1 MAFAMLK
8 RMIIL
13 FFVLTFARPAVAQE
27 GPSLEHRQWEATGFT
42 GGNFTT
48 NFRLPTV
55 VSGSDQESSRTVGM
69 RHASGYQIGASI
81 TDNFKEFWSGD
92 LEYSFGHED
101 LSFTNLSPAL
111 QSLSLTQYAHRL
123 SYNVSYLPLP
133 PIKRFR
139 PYGAVG
145 AGTALYFLPGQSKEI
160 AFSNGLN
167 LRDSWVFLVNCGGG
181 FRYLLRDQ
189 FAFTLGVRDQLSNVP
204 SYGLPDTTIVV
215 NGQYRPGMHT
225 HGVAQS
231 WQIHFGLS
239 FQWDE

>member
-1 MAFAMLK
+1 MLK
-8 RMIIL
+8 RMII
-13 FFVLTFARPAVAQE
+13 FSFALALAKPAIAQE
-27 GPSLEHRQWEATGFT
+27 GLSLEHRQWEATGFT
-42 GGNFTT
+42 GGNFATS
-48 NFRLPTV
+48 FRLPTL
-55 VSGSDQESSRTVGM
+55 VSGSDQVSSRTVGM
-69 RHASGYQIGASI
+69 RLASGYQIGASI
-81 TDNFKEFWSGD
+81 TDNFKESWSGG

-101 LSFTNLSPAL
+101 LSFTNLSPTL
-111 QSLSLTQYAHRL
+111 QSLSLTQYTHRL

-133 PIKRFR
+133 PAKRFR

-145 AGTALYFLPGQSKEI
+145 VGTVLYLLPGQSKET
-160 AFSNGLN
+160 ALSNGLN

-204 SYGLPDTTIVV
+204 SYGLPDIATVV

-225 HGVAQS
+225 HGVAQT
-231 WQIHFGLS
+231 WQIHFGLT

>member
-1 MAFAMLK
+1 MLK
-8 RMIIL
+8 RTIIFSFAL
-13 FFVLTFARPAVAQE
+13 ALARPAIAQE
-27 GPSLEHRQWEATGFT
+27 GLSLEHRQWEATGFT
-42 GGNFTT
+42 GGNFATS
-48 NFRLPTV
+48 FRLPTLV
-55 VSGSDQESSRTVGM
+55 AGSDQVSSRTVGM
-69 RHASGYQIGASI
+69 RLASGYQIGASI
-81 TDNFKEFWSGD
+81 TDNFKESWSGG

-101 LSFTNLSPAL
+101 LSFTNLSPTL
-111 QSLSLTQYAHRL
+111 QSLSLTQYSHSL

-133 PIKRFR
+133 PVKRFR

-145 AGTALYFLPGQSKEI
+145 VGTVLYLLPGQSKEI
-160 AFSNGLN
+160 ALSNGLN

-204 SYGLPDTTIVV
+204 SYGLPDIATVV

-225 HGVAQS
+225 HGVAQT
-231 WQIHFGLS
+231 WQIHFGLT